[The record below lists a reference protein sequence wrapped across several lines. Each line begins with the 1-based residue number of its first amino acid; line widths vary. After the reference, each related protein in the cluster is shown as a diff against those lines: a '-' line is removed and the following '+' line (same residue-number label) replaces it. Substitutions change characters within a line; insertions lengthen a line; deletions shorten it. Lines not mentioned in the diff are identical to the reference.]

1 MSPRAEVERHPRAA
15 LALLCIALAL
25 VQLYAFH
32 WGVITPDSVV
42 QYGQALS
49 GRYDDWHP
57 PVTAWLW
64 RQLLRL
70 GPGGAPFLLL
80 DVALYWGAI
89 GLIADSLRARHG
101 WRAAVL
107 PILLALLPIPFG
119 QVGAILKD
127 PLMAC
132 LMLMAAALLVRRAA
146 GGPAWLAAVAV
157 PLILIAAATRINAL
171 FAALPLLLL
180 VLPARW
186 TASPLRLSAAATAS
200 LALLLASNWAINEAM
215 LRPSHSHP
223 LYSLI
228 NFDLAGIV
236 AQGGGNG
243 YPGLS
248 DAQARAATAHCYTPR
263 LYGGGDEPG
272 CTMAEDSL
280 AEHVSRTGDSPI
292 GIWLNAVIASPAAYA
307 RHRLA
312 HLDWNWRFL
321 LREVPG
327 DAVYLMSQPNELGL
341 RFTPNGATRT
351 IVKASMWLAWSPLGR
366 PATWLAV
373 ALGLMIAA
381 PGLPSRRIVAAL
393 AASAL
398 CYGGA
403 YALISV
409 APDLRYNLWTM
420 LAVLVGL
427 AIALPER
434 AALGAGRRLVAVAP
448 AIAAMLMETMA
459 LLGVSG

>member
-1 MSPRAEVERHPRAA
+1 VRHPRAL
-15 LALLCIALAL
+15 LALLCIGFGL

-32 WGVITPDSVV
+32 WGVITPDTVV

-64 RQLLRL
+64 RQLLRI

-80 DVALYWGAI
+80 DIVLYWGAI

-101 WRAAVL
+101 WCAAAL
-107 PILLALLPIPFG
+107 PILFALLPVPFG
-119 QVGAILKD
+119 QIGALLKD

-132 LMLMAAALLVRRAA
+132 LMLMAVALLVRRAA
-146 GGPAWLAAVAV
+146 GGPAWLAALAV
-157 PLILIAAATRINAL
+157 PLILIAAATRFNAL

-180 VLPARW
+180 AMPARW
-186 TASPLRLSAAATAS
+186 TVPPLRLCAAAAAA
-200 LALLLASNWAINEAM
+200 LALLFASNWAINEAA

-236 AQGGGNG
+236 AEGGTNG

-248 DAQARAATAHCYTPR
+248 DAQVRAATAHCYEDR
-263 LYGGGDEPG
+263 SYGLMDEAG
-272 CTMAEDSL
+272 CGVAEDSL
-280 AEHVSRTGDSPI
+280 ADHVSRTGDSPI
-292 GIWLNAVIASPAAYA
+292 GIWLNAVIAAPAAYA

-321 LREVPG
+321 HTLPG
-327 DAVYLMSQPNELGL
+327 DAVYLMSQPNDLGL
-341 RFTPNGATRT
+341 RFTPNGATRA
-351 IVKASMWLAWSPLGR
+351 IVRAAQWLAWSPLGR

-373 ALGLMIAA
+373 ALGLLVAA
-381 PGLPSRRIVAAL
+381 PRLPSRRIVLAL

-398 CYGGA
+398 FYGGG

-420 LAVLVGL
+420 LSTM
-427 AIALPER
+427 IAMSITLPER
-434 AALGAGRRLVAVAP
+434 AAIGRGRGLLAIAP
-448 AIAAMLMETMA
+448 AIAVMAMETVA
-459 LLGVSG
+459 LLGISG

>member
-1 MSPRAEVERHPRAA
+1 MRHQRAL
-15 LALLCIALAL
+15 LALLCIGFGLF
-25 VQLYAFH
+25 QLYAFH
-32 WGVITPDSVV
+32 WGVITPDTVV

-64 RQLLRL
+64 RQLLRI

-80 DVALYWGAI
+80 DIALYWGAI
-89 GLIADSLRARHG
+89 GLIADSVRARHG
-101 WRAAVL
+101 WRAAAL
-107 PILLALLPIPFG
+107 PILFALLPIPFG

-146 GGPAWLAAVAV
+146 GGPAWLAAIAV
-157 PLILIAAATRINAL
+157 PLILIAAATRFNAL

-180 VLPARW
+180 ALPTRW
-186 TASPLRLSAAATAS
+186 TAHPLRLCVAAAAA
-200 LALLLASNWAINEAM
+200 LALLLASNWAINEAA

-236 AQGGGNG
+236 AQGGANG
-243 YPGLS
+243 YPGMS
-248 DAQARAATAHCYTPR
+248 DAQARAATAHCYEPR
-263 LYGGGDEPG
+263 SYGLMDEAG
-272 CTMAEDSL
+272 CGVAEDSL
-280 AEHVSRTGDSPI
+280 ADHVSRTGDSPM
-292 GIWLNAVIASPAAYA
+292 GIWLNAVIAAPAAYT

-321 LREVPG
+321 HTLPG
-327 DAVYLMSQPNELGL
+327 DAVYLMSQPNDLGL
-341 RFTPNGATRT
+341 RFTPNEATSA
-351 IVKASMWLAWSPLGR
+351 VVWAAQWLAWSPLGR
-366 PATWLAV
+366 PATWLAL
-373 ALGLMIAA
+373 ALGLVIAA
-381 PGLPSRRIVAAL
+381 PRLPSRRIVLAL

-398 CYGGA
+398 FYGGA
-403 YALISV
+403 YGLISV

-420 LAVLVGL
+420 LATMTGL
-427 AIALPER
+427 AIALAER
-434 AALGAGRRLVAVAP
+434 AALAWRRRLLVIVP
-448 AIAAMLMETMA
+448 VVAAMLVETMA
-459 LLGVSG
+459 LLGISG

>member
-1 MSPRAEVERHPRAA
+1 MSPRAEAGRHPRAL
-15 LALLCIALAL
+15 LALLCIGFGL

-32 WGVITPDSVV
+32 WGVVTPDTVV

-64 RQLLRL
+64 RQLLRI

-80 DVALYWGAI
+80 DITLYWGAI
-89 GLIADSLRARHG
+89 GLIADVLWARHG
-101 WRAAVL
+101 WRAAAL
-107 PILLALLPIPFG
+107 PILFALLPIPFG
-119 QVGAILKD
+119 QVGALLKD

-132 LMLMAAALLVRRAA
+132 MMLMAVALLVRRAA
-146 GGPAWLAAVAV
+146 GGPAWLAAIAV
-157 PLILIAAATRINAL
+157 PLILIAAATRFNAL

-180 VLPARW
+180 AMPARW
-186 TASPLRLSAAATAS
+186 TARPLRLSAAAAAA
-200 LALLLASNWAINEAM
+200 LALLFTSNWATNEAA

-236 AQGGGNG
+236 AKGGANG

-248 DAQARAATAHCYTPR
+248 DAQARAATAHCYAHR
-263 LYGGGDEPG
+263 SYGLMDEVG
-272 CTMAEDSL
+272 CGVAEDSL
-280 AEHVSRTGDSPI
+280 ADHVARTGDSPI
-292 GIWLNAVIASPAAYA
+292 GIWLNAVIAAPAAYA

-312 HLDWNWRFL
+312 HLDWNWRL
-321 LREVPG
+321 LHTLPG
-327 DAVYLMSQPNELGL
+327 DAVYLMSQPNDLGL
-341 RFTPNGATRT
+341 RFTPNDATRV
-351 IVKASMWLAWSPLGR
+351 IVWAAQWLAWSPLGR

-373 ALGLMIAA
+373 ALGLVIAA
-381 PGLPSRRIVAAL
+381 PGLPSRRIVLAL

-398 CYGGA
+398 FYGGA
-403 YALISV
+403 YAPISV

-420 LAVLVGL
+420 LATMIGL

-434 AALGAGRRLVAVAP
+434 AAIGPRRRLVAVAP
-448 AIAAMLMETMA
+448 LIAAMLVETMA